1 MGNNSTERR
10 VVVTGLGIVSP
21 LGNDISTFWENLVA
35 GRCGVDK
42 ITGFDPSKFDTQIA
56 AEVKDFNPLP
66 AFPTAK
72 EVRRADRFGQ
82 FGVYAGW
89 KALQDSGLDL
99 NKVDLD
105 EVARSSVQALAAS
118 GPYPTN
124 IRFCSNAVPIGS
136 RRS

>member
-1 MGNNSTERR
+1 MGNNSTDRR

-42 ITGFDPSKFDTQIA
+42 ISAFDPSKFDTQIA

-66 AFPTAK
+66 AFPSPK

-89 KALQDSGLDL
+89 KTS
-99 NKVDLD
+99 
-105 EVARSSVQALAAS
+105 
-118 GPYPTN
+118 
-124 IRFCSNAVPIGS
+124 IRYQPFP
-136 RRS
+136 RRKKCD